1 MGKLKQFWIKWQS
14 VLLIILLSI
23 LAYGLL
29 IPWLGFYMDDW
40 TFSWTYQTFGAQG
53 LFKYFSTNRPVWG
66 LLYQLTLPIFGKNVL
81 LWQLFDLFW
90 RIAASLSFYWLI
102 QLLWPK
108 KHGLALAAGLLFAVY
123 PGFLLQ
129 PLAITF
135 GHIWIIYS
143 VFLLSN
149 CLTVLAVRFP
159 AKRTLYS
166 ALALLLSLVNVLCME
181 YFLPLEVIRLVLLF
195 YLVAEPLPF
204 FKRVW
209 KAIQLWL
216 PYLAVLLLVT
226 IYRAFFFTDQTHIYS
241 LQLLD
246 TFKHSIGAGF
256 VQLFQEVISA
266 LYQSAVFAWVQ
277 PFSTIAARFSSNR
290 TFLGVLGLLVIVFA
304 GLVWWTARSWRADET
319 GKNRAVEWSAL
330 IVAVCALL
338 LAGIPFYVTS
348 LPVQAS
354 AINSRFTLPFM
365 LGAALLLAFALELI
379 PWRVVR
385 AVLLSALLAAAVGFN
400 LLNENDFR
408 ALSVQNNEMMYELSW
423 RAPNLQPGT
432 LLITSEQNQYF
443 TFSTLRAE
451 LNLVYP
457 HDSKATYGWIFGRD
471 LASIVSTP
479 LQENTAISFPMIV
492 QDISGNSDLAA
503 VFELNGN
510 GCLRF
515 IDKDSSF
522 IPMDIE
528 TYSYQNI
535 SNAAALV
542 GGGQAV
548 KLNQQW
554 IGPEP
559 EHGWCYYFE
568 KSDLAL
574 QNKDYASIQKYYQT
588 VKEKSLKPH
597 EGYELTPFIEGLAGA
612 GDWSTAL
619 TLAQQAIRESPAS
632 DAYPVS
638 LCKALNAIAGEAPSS
653 AAQQTLNGLNCQK

>member
-1 MGKLKQFWIKWQS
+1 M
-14 VLLIILLSI
+14 
-23 LAYGLL
+23 
-29 IPWLGFYMDDW
+29 
-40 TFSWTYQTFGAQG
+40 
-53 LFKYFSTNRPVWG
+53 
-66 LLYQLTLPIFGKNVL
+66 
-81 LWQLFDLFW
+81 
-90 RIAASLSFYWLI
+90 
-102 QLLWPK
+102 
-108 KHGLALAAGLLFAVY
+108 
-123 PGFLLQ
+123 
-129 PLAITF
+129 
-135 GHIWIIYS
+135 
-143 VFLLSN
+143 
-149 CLTVLAVRFP
+149 
-159 AKRTLYS
+159 
-166 ALALLLSLVNVLCME
+166 
-181 YFLPLEVIRLVLLF
+181 
-195 YLVAEPLPF
+195 
-204 FKRVW
+204 
-209 KAIQLWL
+209 
-216 PYLAVLLLVT
+216 
-226 IYRAFFFTDQTHIYS
+226 
-241 LQLLD
+241 
-246 TFKHSIGAGF
+246 
-256 VQLFQEVISA
+256 
-266 LYQSAVFAWVQ
+266 
-277 PFSTIAARFSSNR
+277 
-290 TFLGVLGLLVIVFA
+290 
-304 GLVWWTARSWRADET
+304 
-319 GKNRAVEWSAL
+319 
-330 IVAVCALL
+330 
-338 LAGIPFYVTS
+338 
-348 LPVQAS
+348 PVQAS